1 LYAPLVVIMNRPDQS
16 FLRAV
21 QISKRYGGVEAL
33 SAVNLDVFPGEVI
46 GVIGDTDA
54 GKTTLLGL
62 ISGILKPDSGQFYVR
77 GRRVRLS
84 PLHRATRYGIR
95 VVHQD
100 INLAEHMSALSYI
113 FAGQALPTSRSL
125 LRWIGWWN
133 GQKLQERAAQEF
145 IRLGFDPPPLDCPLN
160 DLTSAQRKMV
170 AFVHATIWFPCL
182 LLLDEPINA
191 LEAYKANIFRLI
203 RETRDRGG
211 SVLLVTQNLDD
222 IFKIA
227 DRILVLNAGQKIAE
241 RQTGHAT
248 VEEVVSL
255 ILGSVEDKLTP
266 AVWALSNYFE
276 VRRQAEELDRL
287 NKTLER
293 RAIQLQA
300 HAEVA
305 QSVTSILDRDELLT
319 QIVQIIQQR
328 FGYYHTG
335 IFLVDSEAGYAVPY
349 SSVPQ
354 GELASESGG
363 VPINEDS
370 LVGWCA
376 LHGECRLANDVLKDA
391 LFKPESNL
399 PDTWSELVL
408 PLRIG
413 KRVLGV
419 LDLRSNHADAFGA
432 DDVVVMQSLADQLAI
447 AIRNA
452 DLFDAAEAAR
462 AQADKANR
470 LKSVFLSNMSHE
482 LRTPLSAII
491 GLAQAMM
498 DSNLKI
504 YRTPLPEE
512 CQRDLQTIS
521 KSGGHLLSL
530 INDILDLSKI
540 EAGQIKLN
548 QAAIDLKG
556 VLNEAL
562 FTTQA
567 LLHGRPVELLSD
579 FPADLPPVWA
589 DSVYMRQVVLNL
601 LSNAAKFTEQGRIKV
616 SAMAAEREVVVCVAD
631 TGIGIP
637 EHVRQNIFDRF
648 HRGDVSTSRKY
659 GGTGLGLSI
668 SRQLIELQGGRI
680 WVESE
685 VGTGSRFYFTVP
697 LATLPQRAQSA
708 NLSPDTPLY
717 GSQRSVIFDSPC
729 EEPNPSTPRLVLLSQ
744 ADTPAAAALHQ
755 AFERDGYVIEFM
767 AVDKTLIEM
776 AEAMLPDLIVLD
788 ATGSQGAGVL
798 HALLEAPDLDRIP
811 IIVMIQPNT
820 KSEMRTGS
828 PRKVPV
834 VCVAKNDATPSTI
847 LQMART
853 CLQNTPL

>member
-1 LYAPLVVIMNRPDQS
+1 MSRPDHA

-46 GVIGDTDA
+46 GIIGDTDA
-54 GKTTLLGL
+54 GKTTLVGL
-62 ISGILKPDSGQFYVR
+62 ISGILKPDSGHFYVK
-77 GRRVRLS
+77 GRRVQLS
-84 PLHRATRYGIR
+84 PLHRAARCGIR

-100 INLAEHMSALSYI
+100 INQAEHMSALSYI
-113 FAGQALPTSRSL
+113 FSGQALPTSRSF

-133 GQKLQERAAQEF
+133 GQKLRERAAQEF
-145 IRLGFDPPPLDCPLN
+145 FRLGFDLPPLECPLN

-170 AFVHATIWFPCL
+170 AVVHATIWSPSL

-222 IFKIA
+222 IFRIA
-227 DRILVLNAGQKIAE
+227 DRILVLNAGRKIAE
-241 RQTGHAT
+241 RQTTHTTA
-248 VEEVVSL
+248 EEVVSL

-276 VRRQAEELDRL
+276 VSRQAQELDQL
-287 NKTLER
+287 NRILER
-293 RAIQLQA
+293 RANQLQA

-305 QSVTSILDRDELLT
+305 QSVTSILDRTELLT

-328 FGYYHTG
+328 FGYSRTS
-335 IFLVDSEAGYAVPY
+335 IFLVDLEAGLAVPHR
-349 SSVPQ
+349 SSPQ
-354 GELASESGG
+354 ATSDTESAGI
-363 VPINEDS
+363 PINEDS

-376 LHGECRLANDVLKDA
+376 LHGEWRLADNVSESTP
-391 LFKPESNL
+391 FKLQSDS
-399 PDTWSELVL
+399 PDTWRELVL
-408 PLRIG
+408 PLNIG
-413 KRVLGV
+413 GHVLGV
-419 LDLRSNHADAFGA
+419 LDLQISQAEAFGA
-432 DDVVVMQSLADQLAI
+432 DDIVVMQSLADQLAI

-504 YRTPLPEE
+504 YSTPLPEE
-512 CQRDLQTIS
+512 YLRDLQTIRQ
-521 KSGGHLLSL
+521 SGGHLLSL

-548 QAAIDLKG
+548 QVALDLKG

-562 FTTQA
+562 FAAQA
-567 LLHGRPVELLSD
+567 LLHGRPVELLSESH
-579 FPADLPPVWA
+579 ADLPLVWA
-589 DSVYMRQVVLNL
+589 DSVYVRQVVLNL
-601 LSNAAKFTEQGRIKV
+601 LSNAAKFTERGSIKV
-616 SAMAAEREVVVCVAD
+616 STTATEREVVVCVAD

-637 EHVRQNIFDRF
+637 GHLRQNVFDRF
-648 HRGDVSTSRKY
+648 ERGDISTSRKF

-668 SRQLIELQGGRI
+668 SRQLVELQGGRI
-680 WVESE
+680 WVESK
-685 VGTGSRFYFTVP
+685 VGIGSQFYFTIP
-697 LATLPQRAQSA
+697 IATAAQRAQSA
-708 NLSPDTPLY
+708 TLSPETPLY
-717 GSQRSVIFDSPC
+717 GSQRSIIFDSPRT
-729 EEPNPSTPRLVLLSQ
+729 EFNSSGSKLVLLAQ
-744 ADTPAAAALHQ
+744 PDTPAASALYQ
-755 AFERDGYVIEFM
+755 AFEREGFVTEFIS
-767 AVDKTLIEM
+767 VDKTLIEM

-788 ATGSQGAGVL
+788 TAGPQSAGIL
-798 HALLEAPDLDRIP
+798 SDLLEMPALAHIPFIVLGRPIAPLEI
-811 IIVMIQPNT
+811 
-820 KSEMRTGS
+820 SSGS
-828 PRKVPV
+828 PRKAPV
-834 VCVAKNDATPSTI
+834 VQVARTEAIPSII
-847 LQMART
+847 LQKAHT
-853 CLQNTPL
+853 CLQDTSL